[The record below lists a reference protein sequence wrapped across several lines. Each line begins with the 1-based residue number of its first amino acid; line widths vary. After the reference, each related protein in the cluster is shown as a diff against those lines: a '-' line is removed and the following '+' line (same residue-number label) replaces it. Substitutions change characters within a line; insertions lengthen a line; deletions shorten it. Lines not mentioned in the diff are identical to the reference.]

1 MNLVEKILA
10 RASGRDSVEPGEIV
24 VAKVD
29 RLIMHDLSGYLTS
42 QVYEKRVNAPIPD
55 LERAVLVSDHHFAP
69 PTEQQAE
76 VLRHNREWAR
86 KHGLTLYDCGNGNL
100 HHAVVRKGHI
110 KPAMIVVGSDSHT
123 PVHGTL
129 GALAVALGN
138 DSHAGTVLPYGTAW
152 FKVPETTGVHLE
164 GTPKPGVTPRDV
176 ALWLVGRIGE
186 GELNYR
192 AVEFGGPY
200 VRGLSFWDRWLFPL
214 LCVDLGAKCSF
225 VEPDE
230 VTEAFVRTLPGN
242 GPDLLVRGDGEEAA
256 QVLRFDVGEVDP
268 QVACPPTV
276 GNVKQPQG
284 VRRGGAGRAGARAA
298 RGGCDVVPAEHG
310 LEPGVQH
317 GRAGRGR
324 GDDLHARPQLPRP
337 QRKSRRGDV
346 PGVVGDRRRVGRGG
360 RHRREDRVK
369 FEGRCWRF
377 GDNIPTDRLV
387 KTQYVFE
394 PMDVLVRHV
403 LEDLNP
409 EFPKQVRPGDIVFA
423 GKHFGQSSGRA
434 IATKALQ
441 ATGIGCVVAETF
453 ARTFYRN
460 FWMGGAPPVS
470 PSSAAA
476 WRSRACRGWH
486 RRGPR
491 CSAAA
496 PGRSRGT
503 ARCTPSGRR
512 TPPPRR
518 GDRTGRTP
526 RTPPSRS

>member
-1 MNLVEKILA
+1 VNLVEKILA
-10 RASGRDSVEPGEIV
+10 RASGRESVEPGEIV

-55 LERAVLVSDHHFAP
+55 PERAVLVFDHHFAP

-110 KPAMIVVGSDSHT
+110 KPGMIVVGSDSHT

-152 FKVPETTGVHLE
+152 FKVPETTRVHLE

-230 VTEAFVRTLPGN
+230 VTEAFVRTLPGD

-268 QVACPPTV
+268 RA
-276 GNVKQPQG
+276 
-284 VRRGGAGRAGARAA
+284 RR
-298 RGGCDVVPAEHG
+298 
-310 LEPGVQH
+310 
-317 GRAGRGR
+317 
-324 GDDLHARPQLPRP
+324 
-337 QRKSRRGDV
+337 
-346 PGVVGDRRRVGRGG
+346 
-360 RHRREDRVK
+360 
-369 FEGRCWRF
+369 
-377 GDNIPTDRLV
+377 
-387 KTQYVFE
+387 
-394 PMDVLVRHV
+394 
-403 LEDLNP
+403 
-409 EFPKQVRPGDIVFA
+409 
-423 GKHFGQSSGRA
+423 SS
-434 IATKALQ
+434 T
-441 ATGIGCVVAETF
+441 
-453 ARTFYRN
+453 
-460 FWMGGAPPVS
+460 
-470 PSSAAA
+470 PSSAATA
-476 WRSRACRGWH
+476 AADWRTSARRPVCWPGTGFTRTCGSTSCRPAARCSRR
-486 RRGPR
+486 RRGKGS
-491 CSAAA
+491 CS
-496 PGRSRGT
+496 
-503 ARCTPSGRR
+503 RCTRRVRRGSRRARAPTRR
-512 TPPPRR
+512 TTWARW
-518 GDRTGRTP
+518 P
-526 RTPPSRS
+526 RTRR